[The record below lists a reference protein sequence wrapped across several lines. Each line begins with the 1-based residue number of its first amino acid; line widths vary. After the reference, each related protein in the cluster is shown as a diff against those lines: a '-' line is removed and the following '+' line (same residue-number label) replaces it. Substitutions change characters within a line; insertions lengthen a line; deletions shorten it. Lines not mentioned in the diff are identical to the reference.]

1 MSSPCIHHTTRLGAG
16 ILVFCGVPFAGAQ
29 QMPDLPTLL
38 KDVAAHQRQLDQ
50 IRENYTYHRIRQVDD
65 LDKNGAITK
74 TETIEREV
82 FFVNGRQIG
91 RVVKK
96 NGVPISPGEEKAE
109 QERIRKLVEQ
119 FAKLPDAA
127 GSGGRVGL
135 IAEILKVVN
144 VSNPRRVVRN
154 GRATLAFDFAGDRHA
169 AAHGMEQNAE
179 KKSAGTV
186 WIDEAD
192 RQVARLEV
200 RLDDNFH
207 VGGGLLGSLQKGT
220 RIEVEQSPI
229 GDGLWMETA
238 NEQHVEARLVVKRY
252 RQNVHIKDVDFKRFD
267 VESLQKINPPLR

>member
-1 MSSPCIHHTTRLGAG
+1 MNSVATYLNVIVLFTQYNPAI
-16 ILVFCGVPFAGAQ
+16 
-29 QMPDLPTLL
+29 PDLPTLL
-38 KDVAAHQRQLDQ
+38 KDVAAHQRQLDE

-65 LDKNGAITK
+65 LDKNGAVTK

-96 NGVPISPGEEKAE
+96 NGVPISASEEKSE
-109 QERIRKLVEQ
+109 QKRIRELVERLS
-119 FAKLPDAA
+119 KLPNAA

-144 VSNPRRVVRN
+144 VSNPRRVQIN
-154 GRATLAFDFAGDRHA
+154 GRATLAFDFAGDRQA
-169 AAHGMEQNAE
+169 AAHGMEQNVE

-192 RQVARLEV
+192 RQVSRLEV

-207 VGGGLLGSLQKGT
+207 VGGFLGSIQKGT
-220 RIEVEQSPI
+220 RIVVEQSPI

-252 RQNVHIKDVDFKRFD
+252 RQNVHIKDVDFKKFD
-267 VESLQKINPPLR
+267 VDSLQKINPPSH

>member
-1 MSSPCIHHTTRLGAG
+1 MSSPCIHNTTQLAAA
-16 ILVFCGVPFAGAQ
+16 ILVFGGVPFAHAQ

-38 KDVAAHQRQLDQ
+38 KDVAAHQRQLDE

-65 LDKNGAITK
+65 LDKDGAVTK

-82 FFVNGRQIG
+82 FFVNGRQVG

-96 NGVPISPGEEKAE
+96 NGVPVSPAEDKAE
-109 QERIRKLVEQ
+109 QERVQKLVQ
-119 FAKLPDAA
+119 RFSKLPDAA

-144 VSNPRRVVRN
+144 ISNPRRVQLN

-169 AAHGMEQNAE
+169 SAHGMEQHAE

-220 RIEVEQSPI
+220 HINIEQSPI

-238 NEQHVEARLVVKRY
+238 NEQHVEARLVVKHY

-267 VESLQKINPPLR
+267 VESLQQISPPSR

>member
-1 MSSPCIHHTTRLGAG
+1 VGARP
-16 ILVFCGVPFAGAQ
+16 I
-29 QMPDLPTLL
+29 PDPGSLL
-38 KDVAAHQRQLDQ
+38 EEAKTNQHRMDK
-50 IRENYTYHRIRQVDD
+50 IRENYTFHVIRRTDE
-65 LDKNGAITK
+65 LDKNGAVVK
-74 TETIEREV
+74 TTTIEREV

-96 NGVPISPGEEKAE
+96 NGVPISASEEKAE
-109 QERIRKLVEQ
+109 QKRIRELVER
-119 FAKLPDAA
+119 FSKLPDAA

-144 VSNPRRVVRN
+144 VSNPRRVQLN

-200 RLDDNFH
+200 RIDDNFH
-207 VGGGLLGSLQKGT
+207 IGGGLLASIQKGT
-220 RIEVEQSPI
+220 RVDVQQSPI

-267 VESLQKINPPLR
+267 VESLQKINPPSR

>member
-1 MSSPCIHHTTRLGAG
+1 MSSPCIHNTTRVTILIVCGA
-16 ILVFCGVPFAGAQ
+16 PFASAQ

-65 LDKNGAITK
+65 LDKNGAVTK
-74 TETIEREV
+74 TEIIEREV

-91 RVVKK
+91 RVVKR
-96 NGVPISPGEEKAE
+96 NGVPISASEEKAE
-109 QERIRKLVEQ
+109 QERIQKLVERI
-119 FAKLPDAA
+119 AKLPDAA

-144 VSNPRRVVRN
+144 VSNPRRVQIN

-200 RLDDNFH
+200 RLDDSFH

-220 RIEVEQSPI
+220 RIDIEQSPI

-267 VESLQKINPPLR
+267 VESLQKISPPSR

>member
-1 MSSPCIHHTTRLGAG
+1 MNSVATCLNVIALFTQYNQA
-16 ILVFCGVPFAGAQ
+16 
-29 QMPDLPTLL
+29 MPDLPTLL

-65 LDKNGAITK
+65 LDKNGAVTK
-74 TETIEREV
+74 SETIEREV

-91 RVVKK
+91 RVVKR
-96 NGVPISPGEEKAE
+96 NGVSISAAEEKAE
-109 QERIRKLVEQ
+109 QERVRKLVER
-119 FAKLPDAA
+119 FSKLPDAA

-144 VSNPRRVVRN
+144 ISNPRRVERN

-192 RQVARLEV
+192 HQVARLEV

-220 RIEVEQSPI
+220 RIDIEQSPI

-252 RQNVHIKDVDFKRFD
+252 RQNVHIKDVDFKRFN
-267 VESLQKINPPLR
+267 VESLQQISPPSR

>member
-1 MSSPCIHHTTRLGAG
+1 M
-16 ILVFCGVPFAGAQ
+16 
-29 QMPDLPTLL
+29 
-38 KDVAAHQRQLDQ
+38 
-50 IRENYTYHRIRQVDD
+50 
-65 LDKNGAITK
+65 
-74 TETIEREV
+74 
-82 FFVNGRQIG
+82 NGRQVG

-96 NGVPISPGEEKAE
+96 DGVPLSPAEEKAE
-109 QERIRKLVEQ
+109 RERIRKLVER

-127 GSGGRVGL
+127 GTGGRAGL

-144 VSNPRRVVRN
+144 VSNPRRVALN

-207 VGGGLLGSLQKGT
+207 IGGGLLASFQKGT
-220 RIEVEQSPI
+220 RIDIEQSPI

-267 VESLQKINPPLR
+267 VESLQQISPPSR

>member
-1 MSSPCIHHTTRLGAG
+1 
-16 ILVFCGVPFAGAQ
+16 
-29 QMPDLPTLL
+29 MPDLPTLL

-65 LDKNGAITK
+65 LDKNGAVTK

-96 NGVPISPGEEKAE
+96 NGVPISAAEEKAE
-109 QERIRKLVEQ
+109 QERIRKLVES
-119 FAKLPDAA
+119 FSKLPDAA
-127 GSGGRVGL
+127 GTGGRVGL
-135 IAEILKVVN
+135 IAQILKVVN
-144 VSNPRRVVRN
+144 VSNPRRVELN

-220 RIEVEQSPI
+220 RVDIEQSPI

-267 VESLQKINPPLR
+267 VDSLQKISPPSR